1 MNINILATVFD
12 GGSASA
18 ICDFVF
24 SFLALAALN
33 LFIDYFIK
41 RKFIWYTLLGF
52 SVVFIIS
59 HIFLLTFLAQICL
72 AIITVIVIVAMFV
85 NLSEFRHLFANKFTR
100 GPILKKK
107 KKTTLEV
114 DEPYAASDLYDI
126 INTSVLYLSQY
137 KIGALLSFVRNDNLT
152 EVCEDGN
159 NGVILKAPVNAELI
173 ETIFYKGTRL
183 HDGAVIIKGNII
195 YAAAVM
201 YKDVS
206 TASMDGKYGTRH
218 RAALAISMQYD
229 CVTVVVSEETGN
241 ISIAYK
247 GVLEHYNRDTFKNA
261 FENIMEQ
268 AKVPLDLENKKE
280 EDAN

>member
-1 MNINILATVFD
+1 MLINVLATVFD
-12 GGSASA
+12 SGEAGP

-24 SFLALAALN
+24 SLLAIAVLN
-33 LFIDYFIK
+33 VFIDYFVK
-41 RKFIWYTLLGF
+41 RKFVWYSLAIF
-52 SVVFIIS
+52 SFIFLMS
-59 HIFLLTFLAQICL
+59 HIFMLDYLAQICL
-72 AIITVIVIVAMFV
+72 AIITVIAIVAMFV
-85 NLSEFRHLFANKFTR
+85 NMSEFRLILANKFSR
-100 GPILKKK
+100 GIKIKKK
-107 KKTTLEV
+107 RATLEV
-114 DEPYAASDLYDI
+114 DEPYATSELYDI

-159 NGVILKAPVNAELI
+159 NGTILKAPVNAELI

-206 TASMDGKYGTRH
+206 TASLDGKYGTRH
-218 RAALAISMQYD
+218 RAALAISTQYD
-229 CVTVVVSEETGN
+229 AVTVVVSEETGN

-247 GVLEHYNRDTFKNA
+247 GVLEHYSRDSFKNA
-261 FENIMEQ
+261 FSNIMEQ
-268 AKVPLDLENKKE
+268 SMAQNNKINESENHE
-280 EDAN
+280 

>member
-1 MNINILATVFD
+1 MLINVLATVFD
-12 GGSASA
+12 SGEAGP

-24 SFLALAALN
+24 SLIAIAVLN
-33 LFIDYFIK
+33 VFIDYFVK
-41 RKFIWYTLLGF
+41 RKFVWYSLAIF
-52 SVVFIIS
+52 SFIFLMS
-59 HIFLLTFLAQICL
+59 HIFMLDYLAQICL
-72 AIITVIVIVAMFV
+72 AIITVIAIVAMFV
-85 NLSEFRHLFANKFTR
+85 NMSEFRLILANKFSR
-100 GPILKKK
+100 GIKIKKK
-107 KKTTLEV
+107 RTTLEV
-114 DEPYAASDLYDI
+114 DEPYATSELYDI

-159 NGVILKAPVNAELI
+159 NGTILKAPVNAELI

-206 TASMDGKYGTRH
+206 TASLDGKYGTRH
-218 RAALAISMQYD
+218 RAALAISTQYD
-229 CVTVVVSEETGN
+229 AVTVVVSEETGN

-247 GVLEHYNRDTFKNA
+247 GVLEHYSRDSFKNA
-261 FENIMEQ
+261 FSNIMEQ
-268 AKVPLDLENKKE
+268 SMAQNNKINESENHE
-280 EDAN
+280 

>member
-1 MNINILATVFD
+1 MLINVLATVFD
-12 GGSASA
+12 SGEAGP

-24 SFLALAALN
+24 SLLAIAVLN
-33 LFIDYFIK
+33 VFIDYFVK
-41 RKFIWYTLLGF
+41 RKFVWYSLAVF
-52 SVVFIIS
+52 SFIFLMS
-59 HIFLLTFLAQICL
+59 HIFMLDYLAQICL
-72 AIITVIVIVAMFV
+72 AIITVIAIVAMFV
-85 NLSEFRHLFANKFTR
+85 NMSEFRLILANKFSR
-100 GPILKKK
+100 GIKIKKK
-107 KKTTLEV
+107 RTTLEV
-114 DEPYAASDLYDI
+114 DEPYATSELYDI

-159 NGVILKAPVNAELI
+159 NGTILKAPVNAELI

-206 TASMDGKYGTRH
+206 TASLDGKYGTRH
-218 RAALAISMQYD
+218 RAALAISTQYD
-229 CVTVVVSEETGN
+229 AVTVVVSEETGN

-247 GVLEHYNRDTFKNA
+247 GVLEHYSRDSFKNA
-261 FENIMEQ
+261 FSNIMEQ
-268 AKVPLDLENKKE
+268 SMAQNNKINESENHE
-280 EDAN
+280 W

>member
-1 MNINILATVFD
+1 MLINVLATVFD
-12 GGSASA
+12 SGEAGP

-24 SFLALAALN
+24 SLIAIAVLN
-33 LFIDYFIK
+33 VFIDYFVK
-41 RKFIWYTLLGF
+41 RKFVWYSLAIF
-52 SVVFIIS
+52 SFIFLMS
-59 HIFLLTFLAQICL
+59 HIFMLDYLAQICL
-72 AIITVIVIVAMFV
+72 AIITVIAIVAMFV
-85 NLSEFRHLFANKFTR
+85 NMSEFRLILANKFSR
-100 GPILKKK
+100 GIKIKKK
-107 KKTTLEV
+107 RTTLEV
-114 DEPYAASDLYDI
+114 DEPYATSELYDI

-159 NGVILKAPVNAELI
+159 NGTILKAPVNAELI

-206 TASMDGKYGTRH
+206 TASLDGKYGTRH
-218 RAALAISMQYD
+218 RAALAISTQYD
-229 CVTVVVSEETGN
+229 AVTVVVSEETGN

-247 GVLEHYNRDTFKNA
+247 GVLEHYSRDSFKNA
-261 FENIMEQ
+261 FSNIMEQ
-268 AKVPLDLENKKE
+268 SMAQNNKINESENHE
-280 EDAN
+280 W

>member
-1 MNINILATVFD
+1 MDINVLAVTVFD
-12 GGSASA
+12 TGGAAA
-18 ICDFVF
+18 ICDFIF
-24 SFLALAALN
+24 SFFAIAILN
-33 LFIDYFIK
+33 LFIDYFVK
-41 RKFIWYTLLGF
+41 RKFVWYTLLSF
-52 SVVFIIS
+52 SVIFLIS
-59 HIFLLTFLAQICL
+59 HIFMMDYLAQICL
-72 AIITVIVIVAMFV
+72 AIITVLAIVAIFV
-85 NLSEFRHLFANKFTR
+85 NLSEFRPILANKFTR
-100 GPILKKK
+100 AIKFKK

-114 DEPYAASDLYDI
+114 DEPYAVSDLYDI

-206 TASMDGKYGTRH
+206 TATLDGKYGTRH
-218 RAALAISMQYD
+218 RAALAISSQYD

-261 FENIMEQ
+261 FANIMEQ
-268 AKVPLDLENKKE
+268 AKTPIENQEKGE
-280 EDAN
+280 NAE

>member
-1 MNINILATVFD
+1 MLINVLATVFD
-12 GGSASA
+12 SGEAGP

-24 SFLALAALN
+24 SLLAIAVLN
-33 LFIDYFIK
+33 VFIDYFVK
-41 RKFIWYTLLGF
+41 RKFVWYSLVIF
-52 SVVFIIS
+52 SFIFLMS
-59 HIFLLTFLAQICL
+59 HIFMLDYLAQICL
-72 AIITVIVIVAMFV
+72 AIITVIAIVAMFV
-85 NLSEFRHLFANKFTR
+85 NMSEFRLILANKFSR
-100 GPILKKK
+100 GIKIKKK
-107 KKTTLEV
+107 RTTLEV
-114 DEPYAASDLYDI
+114 DEPYATSELYDI

-159 NGVILKAPVNAELI
+159 NGTILKAPVNAELI

-206 TASMDGKYGTRH
+206 TASLDGKYGTRH
-218 RAALAISMQYD
+218 RAALAISTQYD
-229 CVTVVVSEETGN
+229 AVTVVVSEETGN

-247 GVLEHYNRDTFKNA
+247 GVLEHYSRDSFKNA
-261 FENIMEQ
+261 FSNIMEQ
-268 AKVPLDLENKKE
+268 SMAQNNKINESENHE
-280 EDAN
+280 

>member
-1 MNINILATVFD
+1 MLNNVLVTIFDTNLVAAVFD
-12 GGSASA
+12 F
-18 ICDFVF
+18 ILT
-24 SFLALAALN
+24 FLALAALN
-33 LFIDYFIK
+33 LFIDYFVK
-41 RKFIWYTLLGF
+41 RKFVWISLAAS
-52 SVVFIIS
+52 SVVYLIAEIFIMNYIAWLS
-59 HIFLLTFLAQICL
+59 LGA
-72 AIITVIVIVAMFV
+72 IVIVTIISIFI
-85 NLSEFRHLFANKFTR
+85 NLTEFRTLFANKFNR
-100 GPILKKK
+100 MKIIRK

-114 DEPYAASDLYDI
+114 DEPYATSDLYDI

-183 HDGAVIIKGNII
+183 HDGAVIIKGNVI

-206 TASMDGKYGTRH
+206 TATLDGKYGTRH
-218 RAALAISMQYD
+218 RAALAISSQYD

-247 GVLEHYNRDTFKNA
+247 GVLEHYRRDSFKNA
-261 FENIMEQ
+261 FANIMEQ
-268 AKVPLDLENKKE
+268 ASTPIKTKENDDE
-280 EDAN
+280 EE

>member
-1 MNINILATVFD
+1 MLINILATVFD
-12 GGSASA
+12 SGEAGP

-24 SFLALAALN
+24 SLIAIAVLN
-33 LFIDYFIK
+33 VFIDYFVK
-41 RKFIWYTLLGF
+41 RKFVWYSLAVF
-52 SVVFIIS
+52 SFIFLMS
-59 HIFLLTFLAQICL
+59 HIFMLDYLAQICL
-72 AIITVIVIVAMFV
+72 AIITVIAIVAMFV
-85 NLSEFRHLFANKFTR
+85 NMSEFRLILANKFSR
-100 GPILKKK
+100 GIKIKKK
-107 KKTTLEV
+107 RTTLEV
-114 DEPYAASDLYDI
+114 DEPYATSELYDI

-159 NGVILKAPVNAELI
+159 NGTILKAPVNAELI

-206 TASMDGKYGTRH
+206 TASLDGKYGTRH
-218 RAALAISMQYD
+218 RAALAISTQYD
-229 CVTVVVSEETGN
+229 AVTVVVSEETGN

-247 GVLEHYNRDTFKNA
+247 GVLEHYSRDSFKNA
-261 FENIMEQ
+261 FSNIMEQ
-268 AKVPLDLENKKE
+268 SMAQNNKINESENHE
-280 EDAN
+280 

>member
-1 MNINILATVFD
+1 MNLNLLVTVFD
-12 GGSASA
+12 GGDASA

-24 SFLALAALN
+24 AFIAICGLN
-33 LFIDYFIK
+33 LFIDYFVK
-41 RKFIWYTLLGF
+41 RKFVWYSLLGASIIF
-52 SVVFIIS
+52 VIS
-59 HIFLLTFLAQICL
+59 HIFLLHFLAEISLAVITVL
-72 AIITVIVIVAMFV
+72 AIVSIFV
-85 NLSEFRHLFANKFTR
+85 NLSEFRPILANKFNR
-100 GPILKKK
+100 GIKFKK
-107 KKTTLEV
+107 KKTTLDV

-183 HDGAVIIKGNII
+183 HDGAIIIKGNVI

-206 TASMDGKYGTRH
+206 TATLDGKYGTRH
-218 RAALAISMQYD
+218 RAALAISTLYD

-261 FENIMEQ
+261 FANIMEQ
-268 AKVPLDLENKKE
+268 AKTPIDSQEKKE
-280 EDAN
+280 NAE

>member
-1 MNINILATVFD
+1 MLINVLATVFD
-12 GGSASA
+12 SGEAGP

-24 SFLALAALN
+24 SLLAIAVLN
-33 LFIDYFIK
+33 VFIDYFVK
-41 RKFIWYTLLGF
+41 RKFVWYSLAVF
-52 SVVFIIS
+52 SFIFLMS
-59 HIFLLTFLAQICL
+59 HIFMLDYLAQICL
-72 AIITVIVIVAMFV
+72 AIITVIAIVAMFV
-85 NLSEFRHLFANKFTR
+85 NMSEFRLILANKFSR
-100 GPILKKK
+100 GIKIKKK
-107 KKTTLEV
+107 WTTLEV
-114 DEPYAASDLYDI
+114 DEPYATSELYDI

-159 NGVILKAPVNAELI
+159 NGTILKAPVNAELI

-206 TASMDGKYGTRH
+206 TASLDGKYGTRH
-218 RAALAISMQYD
+218 RAALAISTQYD
-229 CVTVVVSEETGN
+229 AVTVVVSEETGN

-247 GVLEHYNRDTFKNA
+247 GVLEHYSRDSFKNA
-261 FENIMEQ
+261 FSNIMEQ
-268 AKVPLDLENKKE
+268 SMAQNNKTNESENHE
-280 EDAN
+280 W

>member
-1 MNINILATVFD
+1 MLINVLATVFD
-12 GGSASA
+12 SGAAGP

-24 SFLALAALN
+24 SLLAIAVLN
-33 LFIDYFIK
+33 VFIDYFVK
-41 RKFIWYTLLGF
+41 RKFVWYSLAIF
-52 SVVFIIS
+52 SFIFLMS
-59 HIFLLTFLAQICL
+59 HIFMLDYLAQICL
-72 AIITVIVIVAMFV
+72 AIITVIAIVAMFV
-85 NLSEFRHLFANKFTR
+85 NMSEFRLILANKFSR
-100 GPILKKK
+100 GIKIKKK
-107 KKTTLEV
+107 RTTLEV
-114 DEPYAASDLYDI
+114 DEPYATSELYDI

-159 NGVILKAPVNAELI
+159 NGTILKAPVNAELI

-206 TASMDGKYGTRH
+206 TASLDGKYGTRH
-218 RAALAISMQYD
+218 RAALAISTQYD
-229 CVTVVVSEETGN
+229 AVTVVVSEETGN

-247 GVLEHYNRDTFKNA
+247 GVLEHYSRDSFKNA
-261 FENIMEQ
+261 FSNIMEQ
-268 AKVPLDLENKKE
+268 SMAQNNKTNESENHE
-280 EDAN
+280 W

>member
-1 MNINILATVFD
+1 MLINVLATVFD
-12 GGSASA
+12 SGEAGP

-24 SFLALAALN
+24 SLLAIAVLN
-33 LFIDYFIK
+33 VFIDYFVK
-41 RKFIWYTLLGF
+41 RKFVWYSLAVF
-52 SVVFIIS
+52 SFIFLMS
-59 HIFLLTFLAQICL
+59 HIFMLDYLAQICL
-72 AIITVIVIVAMFV
+72 AIITVIAIVAMFV
-85 NLSEFRHLFANKFTR
+85 NMSEFRLILANKFSR
-100 GPILKKK
+100 GIKIKKK
-107 KKTTLEV
+107 RTTLEV
-114 DEPYAASDLYDI
+114 DEPYATSELYDI

-159 NGVILKAPVNAELI
+159 NGTILKAPVNAELI

-206 TASMDGKYGTRH
+206 TASLDGKYGTRH
-218 RAALAISMQYD
+218 RAALAISTQYD
-229 CVTVVVSEETGN
+229 AVTVVVSEETGN

-247 GVLEHYNRDTFKNA
+247 GVLEHYSRDSFKNA
-261 FENIMEQ
+261 FSNIMEQ
-268 AKVPLDLENKKE
+268 SMAQNNKINESENHE
-280 EDAN
+280 

>member
-1 MNINILATVFD
+1 MLINVLATVFD
-12 GGSASA
+12 SGEAGP

-24 SFLALAALN
+24 SLLAIVVLN
-33 LFIDYFIK
+33 VFIDYFVK
-41 RKFIWYTLLGF
+41 RKFVWYSLAIF
-52 SVVFIIS
+52 SFIFLMS
-59 HIFLLTFLAQICL
+59 HIFMLDYLAQICL
-72 AIITVIVIVAMFV
+72 AIITVIAIVAMFV
-85 NLSEFRHLFANKFTR
+85 NMSEFRLILANKFSR
-100 GPILKKK
+100 GIKIKKK
-107 KKTTLEV
+107 RTTLEV
-114 DEPYAASDLYDI
+114 DEPYATSELYDI

-159 NGVILKAPVNAELI
+159 NGTILKAPVNAELI

-206 TASMDGKYGTRH
+206 TASLDGKYGTRH
-218 RAALAISMQYD
+218 RAALAISTQYD
-229 CVTVVVSEETGN
+229 AVTVVVSEETGN

-247 GVLEHYNRDTFKNA
+247 GVLEHYSRDSFKNA
-261 FENIMEQ
+261 FSNIMEQ
-268 AKVPLDLENKKE
+268 SMAQNNKTNESENHE
-280 EDAN
+280 

>member
-1 MNINILATVFD
+1 MDINVLAVTVFD
-12 GGSASA
+12 TGGATA
-18 ICDFVF
+18 ICDFIF
-24 SFLALAALN
+24 SFFAIAILN
-33 LFIDYFIK
+33 LFIDYFVK
-41 RKFIWYTLLGF
+41 RKFVWYTLLSF
-52 SVVFIIS
+52 SVIFLIS
-59 HIFLLTFLAQICL
+59 HIFMMDYLAQICL
-72 AIITVIVIVAMFV
+72 AIITVLAIVAIFV
-85 NLSEFRHLFANKFTR
+85 NLSEFRPILANKFTR
-100 GPILKKK
+100 AIKFKK

-206 TASMDGKYGTRH
+206 TATLDGKYGTRH
-218 RAALAISMQYD
+218 RAALAISSQYD

-261 FENIMEQ
+261 FANIMEQ
-268 AKVPLDLENKKE
+268 AKTPIENQEKGE
-280 EDAN
+280 NAE

>member
-1 MNINILATVFD
+1 MLINVLATVFD
-12 GGSASA
+12 SGEAGP

-24 SFLALAALN
+24 SLLAIAVLN
-33 LFIDYFIK
+33 VFIDYFVK
-41 RKFIWYTLLGF
+41 RKFVWYSLAVF
-52 SVVFIIS
+52 SFIFLMS
-59 HIFLLTFLAQICL
+59 HIFMLDYLAQICL
-72 AIITVIVIVAMFV
+72 AIITVIAIVAMFV
-85 NLSEFRHLFANKFTR
+85 NMSEFRLILANKFSR
-100 GPILKKK
+100 GIKIKKK
-107 KKTTLEV
+107 RTTLEV
-114 DEPYAASDLYDI
+114 DEPYATSELYDI

-159 NGVILKAPVNAELI
+159 NGTILKAPVNAELI

-206 TASMDGKYGTRH
+206 TASLDGKYGTRH
-218 RAALAISMQYD
+218 RAALAISTQYD
-229 CVTVVVSEETGN
+229 AVTVVVSEETGN

-247 GVLEHYNRDTFKNA
+247 GVLEHYSRDSFKNA
-261 FENIMEQ
+261 FSNIMEQ
-268 AKVPLDLENKKE
+268 SMAQNNKTNESENHE
-280 EDAN
+280 W

>member
-1 MNINILATVFD
+1 MNLNLLVTVFD
-12 GGSASA
+12 GGGAAA
-18 ICDFVF
+18 ICDFIF
-24 SFLALAALN
+24 SFLAIAVLN
-33 LFIDYFIK
+33 LFIDYFVK
-41 RKFIWYTLLGF
+41 RKFVWYSLLSF
-52 SVVFIIS
+52 SVLFLIS
-59 HIFLLTFLAQICL
+59 HIFLLTFLAQIAL
-72 AIITVIVIVAMFV
+72 AIITVIAIVSIFI
-85 NLSEFRHLFANKFTR
+85 NLSEFRPIIANKFNR
-100 GPILKKK
+100 VIKFKK

-183 HDGAVIIKGNII
+183 HDGAVIIKGNVI

-206 TASMDGKYGTRH
+206 TATLDGKYGTRH
-218 RAALAISMQYD
+218 RAALAISSQYD

-261 FENIMEQ
+261 FANIMEQ
-268 AKVPLDLENKKE
+268 AKTPIDTQEKKE
-280 EDAN
+280 DAE

>member
-1 MNINILATVFD
+1 MNLNLLVTVFD
-12 GGSASA
+12 GGGAAA
-18 ICDFVF
+18 ICDFIF
-24 SFLALAALN
+24 SFIALSVLN
-33 LFIDYFIK
+33 VFIDYFVK
-41 RKFIWYTLLGF
+41 RKFVWYSLLSF
-52 SVVFIIS
+52 SVIFLIS
-59 HIFLLTFLAQICL
+59 HIFLLDYLAQISL
-72 AIITVIVIVAMFV
+72 AVITVIAIVSIFV
-85 NLSEFRHLFANKFTR
+85 NLSEFRSIIANKFTR
-100 GPILKKK
+100 GIKFKK

-206 TASMDGKYGTRH
+206 TATLDGKYGTRH
-218 RAALAISMQYD
+218 RAALAISSQYD

-261 FENIMEQ
+261 FANIMEQ
-268 AKVPLDLENKKE
+268 AKTPIDSQEKKDNAE
-280 EDAN
+280 

>member
-1 MNINILATVFD
+1 MLVTVFD
-12 GGSASA
+12 GGGAAA
-18 ICDFVF
+18 ICDFIF
-24 SFLALAALN
+24 SFIAISVLN
-33 LFIDYFIK
+33 VFIDYFVK
-41 RKFIWYTLLGF
+41 RKFVWYSLLSF
-52 SVVFIIS
+52 SVIFLIS
-59 HIFLLTFLAQICL
+59 HIFLLDYLAQISL
-72 AIITVIVIVAMFV
+72 AVITVIAIVSIFV
-85 NLSEFRHLFANKFTR
+85 NLSEFRPIFANKFNL
-100 GPILKKK
+100 GVKFKK

-159 NGVILKAPVNAELI
+159 NGVILKAPVNTELI

-206 TASMDGKYGTRH
+206 TATLDGKYGTRH
-218 RAALAISMQYD
+218 RAALAISSQYD

-261 FENIMEQ
+261 FANIMEQ
-268 AKVPLDLENKKE
+268 AKTPIDSQEKKDNAE
-280 EDAN
+280 

>member
-1 MNINILATVFD
+1 MNLNLLVTVFD
-12 GGSASA
+12 GGGAAA
-18 ICDFVF
+18 ICDFIF
-24 SFLALAALN
+24 SFIALSVLN
-33 LFIDYFIK
+33 VFIDYFVK
-41 RKFIWYTLLGF
+41 RKFVWYSLLSF
-52 SVVFIIS
+52 SVIFLIS
-59 HIFLLTFLAQICL
+59 HIFLLDYLAQISL
-72 AIITVIVIVAMFV
+72 AVITVIAIVSIFV
-85 NLSEFRHLFANKFTR
+85 NLSEFRSIIANKFTR
-100 GPILKKK
+100 GIKFKK

-206 TASMDGKYGTRH
+206 TATLDGKYGTRH
-218 RAALAISMQYD
+218 RAALAISSQYD

-261 FENIMEQ
+261 FANIMEQ
-268 AKVPLDLENKKE
+268 AKTPIDSQEKKGNAE
-280 EDAN
+280 

>member
-1 MNINILATVFD
+1 MLINVLATVFD
-12 GGSASA
+12 SGEAGP

-24 SFLALAALN
+24 SLLAIAVLN
-33 LFIDYFIK
+33 VFIDYFVK
-41 RKFIWYTLLGF
+41 RKFVWYSLAIF
-52 SVVFIIS
+52 SFIFLMS
-59 HIFLLTFLAQICL
+59 HIFMLDYLAQICL
-72 AIITVIVIVAMFV
+72 AIITVIAIVAMFV
-85 NLSEFRHLFANKFTR
+85 NMSEFRLILANKFSR
-100 GPILKKK
+100 GIKIKKK
-107 KKTTLEV
+107 RTTLEV
-114 DEPYAASDLYDI
+114 DEPYATSELYDI

-159 NGVILKAPVNAELI
+159 NGTILKAPVNAELI

-206 TASMDGKYGTRH
+206 TASLDGKYGTRH
-218 RAALAISMQYD
+218 RAALAISTQYD
-229 CVTVVVSEETGN
+229 AVTVVVSEETGN

-247 GVLEHYNRDTFKNA
+247 GVLEHYSRDSFKNA
-261 FENIMEQ
+261 FSNIMEQ
-268 AKVPLDLENKKE
+268 SMAQNNKINESENHE
-280 EDAN
+280 

>member
-1 MNINILATVFD
+1 MNLNLLVTVFD
-12 GGSASA
+12 GGGAAA
-18 ICDFVF
+18 ICDFIF
-24 SFLALAALN
+24 SFIAISVLN
-33 LFIDYFIK
+33 VFIDYFVK
-41 RKFIWYTLLGF
+41 RKFVWYSLLSF
-52 SVVFIIS
+52 SVIFLIS
-59 HIFLLTFLAQICL
+59 HIFLLDYLAQISL
-72 AIITVIVIVAMFV
+72 AVITVIAIVSIFV
-85 NLSEFRHLFANKFTR
+85 NLSEFRPIFANKFNL
-100 GPILKKK
+100 GVKFKK

-159 NGVILKAPVNAELI
+159 NGVILKAPVNTELI

-183 HDGAVIIKGNII
+183 HDGAVIIKGNVI

-206 TASMDGKYGTRH
+206 TATLDGKYGTRH
-218 RAALAISMQYD
+218 RAALAISSQYD

-261 FENIMEQ
+261 FANIMEQ
-268 AKVPLDLENKKE
+268 AKTPIDSQEKKDNAE
-280 EDAN
+280 

>member
-1 MNINILATVFD
+1 MLINVLATVFD
-12 GGSASA
+12 SGEAGP

-24 SFLALAALN
+24 SLLAIAVLN
-33 LFIDYFIK
+33 VFIDYFVK
-41 RKFIWYTLLGF
+41 RKFVWYSLAVF
-52 SVVFIIS
+52 SFIFLMS
-59 HIFLLTFLAQICL
+59 HIFMLDYLAQICL
-72 AIITVIVIVAMFV
+72 AIITVIAIVAMFV
-85 NLSEFRHLFANKFTR
+85 NMSEFRLILANKFSR
-100 GPILKKK
+100 GIKIKKK
-107 KKTTLEV
+107 RTTLEV
-114 DEPYAASDLYDI
+114 DEPYATSELYDI

-159 NGVILKAPVNAELI
+159 NGTILKAPVNAELI

-206 TASMDGKYGTRH
+206 TASLDGKYGTRH
-218 RAALAISMQYD
+218 RAALAISTQYD
-229 CVTVVVSEETGN
+229 AVTVVVSEETGN

-247 GVLEHYNRDTFKNA
+247 GVLEHYSRDSFKNA
-261 FENIMEQ
+261 FSNIMEQ
-268 AKVPLDLENKKE
+268 SMAQNNKASENE
-280 EDAN
+280 NHEW

>member
-1 MNINILATVFD
+1 MNLNLLVTVFD
-12 GGSASA
+12 GGGAAA
-18 ICDFVF
+18 ICDFIF
-24 SFLALAALN
+24 SFIAISVLN
-33 LFIDYFIK
+33 VFIDYFVK
-41 RKFIWYTLLGF
+41 RKFVWYSLLSF
-52 SVVFIIS
+52 SVIFLIS
-59 HIFLLTFLAQICL
+59 HIFLLDYLAQISL
-72 AIITVIVIVAMFV
+72 AVITVIAIVSIFV
-85 NLSEFRHLFANKFTR
+85 NLSEFRPIFANKFNR
-100 GPILKKK
+100 GVKFKK

-159 NGVILKAPVNAELI
+159 NGVILKAPVNTELI

-206 TASMDGKYGTRH
+206 TATLDGKYGTRH
-218 RAALAISMQYD
+218 RAALAISSQYD
-229 CVTVVVSEETGN
+229 CVTVVVSE
-241 ISIAYK
+241 I
-247 GVLEHYNRDTFKNA
+247 
-261 FENIMEQ
+261 
-268 AKVPLDLENKKE
+268 
-280 EDAN
+280 

>member
-1 MNINILATVFD
+1 MLINVLATVFD
-12 GGSASA
+12 SGEAGP

-24 SFLALAALN
+24 SLLAIAVLN
-33 LFIDYFIK
+33 VFIDYFVK
-41 RKFIWYTLLGF
+41 RKFVWYSLAIF
-52 SVVFIIS
+52 SFIFLMS
-59 HIFLLTFLAQICL
+59 HIFMLDYLAQICL
-72 AIITVIVIVAMFV
+72 AIITVIAIVAMFV
-85 NLSEFRHLFANKFTR
+85 NMSEFRLILANKFSR
-100 GPILKKK
+100 GIKIKKK
-107 KKTTLEV
+107 RATLEV
-114 DEPYAASDLYDI
+114 DEPYATSELYDI

-159 NGVILKAPVNAELI
+159 NGTILKAPVNAELI

-206 TASMDGKYGTRH
+206 TASLDGKYGTRH
-218 RAALAISMQYD
+218 RAALAISTQYD
-229 CVTVVVSEETGN
+229 AVTVVVSEETGN

-247 GVLEHYNRDTFKNA
+247 GVLEHYSRDSFKNA
-261 FENIMEQ
+261 FSNIMEQ
-268 AKVPLDLENKKE
+268 SMAQNNKASENE
-280 EDAN
+280 NHEW

>member
-1 MNINILATVFD
+1 MNLNLLVTVFD
-12 GGSASA
+12 GGGAAA
-18 ICDFVF
+18 ICDFIF
-24 SFLALAALN
+24 SFIVLSVLN
-33 LFIDYFIK
+33 VFIDYFVK
-41 RKFIWYTLLGF
+41 RKFVWYSLLSF
-52 SVVFIIS
+52 SVIFLIS
-59 HIFLLTFLAQICL
+59 HIFLLDYLAQISL
-72 AIITVIVIVAMFV
+72 AVITVIAIVSIFV
-85 NLSEFRHLFANKFTR
+85 NLSEFRSIIANKFTR
-100 GPILKKK
+100 GIKFKK

-206 TASMDGKYGTRH
+206 TATLDGKYGTRH
-218 RAALAISMQYD
+218 RAALAISSQYD

-261 FENIMEQ
+261 FANIMEQ
-268 AKVPLDLENKKE
+268 AKTPIDSQEKKDNAE
-280 EDAN
+280 

>member
-1 MNINILATVFD
+1 MLINVLATVFD
-12 GGSASA
+12 SGEAGP

-24 SFLALAALN
+24 SLLAIAVLN
-33 LFIDYFIK
+33 VFIDYFVK
-41 RKFIWYTLLGF
+41 RKFVWYSLVIF
-52 SVVFIIS
+52 SFIFLMS
-59 HIFLLTFLAQICL
+59 HIFMLDYLAQICL
-72 AIITVIVIVAMFV
+72 AIITVIAIVAMFV
-85 NLSEFRHLFANKFTR
+85 NMSEFRLILANKFSR
-100 GPILKKK
+100 GIKIKKK
-107 KKTTLEV
+107 RTTLEV
-114 DEPYAASDLYDI
+114 DEPYATSELYDI

-159 NGVILKAPVNAELI
+159 NGTILKAPVNAELI

-206 TASMDGKYGTRH
+206 TASLDGKYGTRH
-218 RAALAISMQYD
+218 RAALAISTQYD
-229 CVTVVVSEETGN
+229 AVTVVVSEETGN

-247 GVLEHYNRDTFKNA
+247 GVLEHYSRDSFKNA
-261 FENIMEQ
+261 FSNIMEQ
-268 AKVPLDLENKKE
+268 SMAQNNKINESENHE
-280 EDAN
+280 W

>member
-1 MNINILATVFD
+1 MIDLSVLATVFD
-12 GGSASA
+12 GGGAGP
-18 ICDFVF
+18 ICDFIF
-24 SFLALAALN
+24 SFFAIALLN
-33 LFIDYFIK
+33 LFIDYFVK
-41 RKFIWYTLLGF
+41 RKFVWYTLLSF
-52 SVVFIIS
+52 SVVFLIS
-59 HIFLLTFLAQICL
+59 HIFLLNYL
-72 AIITVIVIVAMFV
+72 AIISLAVITIFTIVAIFI
-85 NLSEFRHLFANKFTR
+85 NLSEFRPIFANKFTR
-100 GPILKKK
+100 TIKFKK
-107 KKTTLEV
+107 KKTTLDI

-183 HDGAVIIKGNII
+183 HDGAVIIKGNVI

-206 TASMDGKYGTRH
+206 TATMDGKYGTRH
-218 RAALAISMQYD
+218 RAALAISSQYD

-261 FENIMEQ
+261 FANIMEQ
-268 AKVPLDLENKKE
+268 AKAPIVSTETE
-280 EDAN
+280 EDEE